1 MDLKTFSVPEST
13 TWSDKK
19 FHSPQMEQQT
29 KGQKLVTFWSEKV

>member
-1 MDLKTFSVPEST
+1 MDLKTFNVPEST

-29 KGQKLVTFWSEKV
+29 KGQKLETFWSEKV